1 MDNFTDASGNG
12 LLESPNGTSQDPSSH
27 TGNAHDE
34 EDTITSN
41 ASDEFPHHNPL
52 GVVADEHGEEHSH
65 KRCWFKSCLSGHCTP
80 ISSPT

>member
-12 LLESPNGTSQDPSSH
+12 LLESPNGTSQDLSSQ
-27 TGNAHDE
+27 TGNE

-52 GVVADEHGEEHSH
+52 GVVANEHGEEHSH
-65 KRCWFKSCLSGHCTP
+65 KRCCFESCSSGHCTP
-80 ISSPT
+80 ISNPT